1 MSARYDIFISYRRDG
16 GEYTAK
22 ILRDRLEEL
31 GYKVFFDVESL
42 RSGDFNAKLYSVID
56 ECKDFLLI
64 LSPNALDRCANQDDW
79 VRCEVEHALQAKKN
93 VVPIMLRGFSFPET
107 LPDSISA
114 LRYKSGLEANT
125 QFFDAFIDRLQQFF
139 VSKPTVVGRLVQNS
153 LFKKT
158 LPVLLALLIVIALG
172 MGAYYVLDM
181 RSQTFPRTAQEKSV
195 TSEIVYCTENHLQTL
210 NTMAAAVDKALLA
223 AERYLA
229 SGSTEETALQSA
241 FAETYRMLENCD
253 LDACAPTDGLIQR
266 VSELSGT
273 PFLAAELAAMH
284 DALTIFQKDWVGNL
298 AYIQFV
304 VSPYSFRTDTTRLS
318 VLDNYRVLLEE
329 TLKEHAYSANEFLL
343 PITDRSALSEFFNEI
358 LPTLT
363 RIPLSA
369 TTWSTDKEALEAA
382 LNASFN
388 REEEIIRELYSQV
401 GVIAVQN
408 DALRENLIRGYM
420 SIDMSREEAEQYVE
434 SQLQFGLQDAFE
446 DLLPAE
452 GDDEDAL
459 WYKLARLVGAGY
471 YNGAQECLV
480 ALEELADP
488 ADQNAQAYLP
498 ALRLFVTAIAP
509 LSDIDYGVMVVGWA
523 DPDTPNNVYKIG
535 DIIVSVNGQVCRT
548 YEEYSTLKAA
558 LTKDAFKVIV
568 IRLDNEGKLGTT
580 VLDLNTDM
588 PPVYLRTL
596 SDYGYYSE

>member
-1 MSARYDIFISYRRDG
+1 M
-16 GEYTAK
+16 
-22 ILRDRLEEL
+22 
-31 GYKVFFDVESL
+31 V
-42 RSGDFNAKLYSVID
+42 
-56 ECKDFLLI
+56 
-64 LSPNALDRCANQDDW
+64 
-79 VRCEVEHALQAKKN
+79 
-93 VVPIMLRGFSFPET
+93 
-107 LPDSISA
+107 
-114 LRYKSGLEANT
+114 
-125 QFFDAFIDRLQQFF
+125 
-139 VSKPTVVGRLVQNS
+139 VQNS

-172 MGAYYVLDM
+172 LGAYHVLGM
-181 RSQTFPRTAQEKSV
+181 TSQTFPRTAQEKSV
-195 TSEIVYCTENHLQTL
+195 TSEVVYCTENHLQTL
-210 NTMAAAVDKALLA
+210 NTMAVAVDKALLA

-229 SGSTEETALQSA
+229 SGSTEETALQNT
-241 FAETYRMLENCD
+241 FTETYQMLENCD

-273 PFLAAELAAMH
+273 PFLAAELVAMH

-304 VSPYSFRTDTTRLS
+304 VSPDSFRTDTTRLS
-318 VLDNYRVLLEE
+318 ILDNYRTLLEE
-329 TLKEHAYSANEFLL
+329 TLKEHAYSANKFLL

-358 LPTLT
+358 LPMLT
-363 RIPLSA
+363 RVPLSA

-382 LNASFN
+382 INTSFN
-388 REEEIIRELYSQV
+388 REEEIIRDLYSQL

-420 SIDMSREEAEQYVE
+420 SIDMSREEAEQYVG
-434 SQLQFGLQDAFE
+434 SQLQFGFQDAFE

-452 GDDEDAL
+452 EDDEDAL

-471 YNGAQECLV
+471 YSGAQECLV

-523 DPDTPNNVYKIG
+523 DPDTPNNVYEIG
-535 DIIVSVNGQVCRT
+535 DIIVSVNGEVCRT
-548 YEEYSTLKAA
+548 YEEYSILKAA
-558 LTKDAFKVIV
+558 LTEDAFKVIV
-568 IRLDNEGKLGTT
+568 IRLDDEGKLGTA
-580 VLDLNTDM
+580 VLDLNTGM
-588 PPVYLRTL
+588 PPVHLRTL
-596 SDYGYYSE
+596 FLFIHSSILHHFPQLSHTDRKGWAISAIRRVTWSRRRPSMKKALP